1 MSRRSRDRDDLHG
14 FLNVCKAPG
23 FTSHDVVAVVRRT
36 LGTRRVGHAGTLD
49 PAAEGVLPIC
59 VGRATRLVDRLAD
72 ADKGY
77 YGEIV
82 LGVRTTTDDA
92 EGEVIGTAD
101 PPPLD
106 DAALDAALSPFRGP
120 IQQTPPQFSAV
131 KVAGQ
136 RAYDLARRGGEV
148 RLRPREVTVHRLTLH
163 WWRPPRLAVT
173 IACLKGTYIR
183 SIARDLGEALGCGA
197 HLARLVRLWVG
208 QFALE
213 DALALDELTERVQGG
228 RMHEALL
235 PADVGAR
242 DLPAVLAEPRRAI
255 DMGHGRGWRGL
266 GVQGLAQRS
275 RADVATDPRSESAQ
289 SLGASTGAGDDAP
302 LARVYDTGGTLL
314 GIVAADRSRGLWQPR
329 LAIGRADAAG
339 SDPPDR

>member
-1 MSRRSRDRDDLHG
+1 MPRERVAMSRRARDRDDLHG

-82 LGVRTTTDDA
+82 LGVRTATDDA

-101 PPPLD
+101 VPALD
-106 DAALDAALSPFRGP
+106 EAALDAVLAPFRGP
-120 IQQTPPQFSAV
+120 IQQTPPQFSAI
-131 KVAGQ
+131 KVAGR
-136 RAYDLARRGGEV
+136 RAYDLARRGDEV
-148 RLRPREVTVHRLTLH
+148 RLRARPVTVHDLTLH

-173 IACLKGTYIR
+173 IACSKGTYIR

-208 QFALE
+208 PFALD
-213 DALALDELTERVQGG
+213 DALSLDELGERVQTG

-235 PADVGAR
+235 PADVGVR
-242 DLPAVLAEPRRAI
+242 DLPAVVTDPHRSI
-255 DMGHGRGWRGL
+255 DMGHGRGWSGP
-266 GVQGLAQRS
+266 GVRRLA
-275 RADVATDPRSESAQ
+275 PRS
-289 SLGASTGAGDDAP
+289 GDAS
-302 LARVYDTGGTLL
+302 LARVYDTSGTLL
-314 GIVAADRSRGLWQPR
+314 GIVAADGPRGLWQPK
-329 LAIGRADAAG
+329 LAIVTADAAT
-339 SDPPDR
+339 SERTER

>member
-1 MSRRSRDRDDLHG
+1 MSRRSRDRDDLQG

-101 PPPLD
+101 VPPLD
-106 DAALDAALSPFRGP
+106 DRVLDDALARFRGR
-120 IQQTPPQFSAV
+120 IQQTPPQYSAI

-136 RAYDLARRGGEV
+136 RAYDLARRGDDV
-148 RLRPREVTVHRLTLH
+148 TLRAREVTIHRLTLH

-173 IACLKGTYIR
+173 IACSKGTYIR
-183 SIARDLGEALGCGA
+183 SIARDLGEALGGGG

-208 QFALE
+208 QFSLD
-213 DALALDELTERVQGG
+213 DALSLDELAERVQGG

-235 PADVGAR
+235 PADVGIR
-242 DLPAVLAEPRRAI
+242 DLPALVVDPRRAV
-255 DMGHGRGWRGL
+255 DMGHGRGWP
-266 GVQGLAQRS
+266 
-275 RADVATDPRSESAQ
+275 T
-289 SLGASTGAGDDAP
+289 AGEGSMDETSP
-302 LARVYDTGGTLL
+302 LSRVYDTGGTLL
-314 GIVAADRSRGLWQPR
+314 GIVAADASRGLWQPR
-329 LAIGRADAAG
+329 LAIGGTNAPGTTRPA
-339 SDPPDR
+339 R